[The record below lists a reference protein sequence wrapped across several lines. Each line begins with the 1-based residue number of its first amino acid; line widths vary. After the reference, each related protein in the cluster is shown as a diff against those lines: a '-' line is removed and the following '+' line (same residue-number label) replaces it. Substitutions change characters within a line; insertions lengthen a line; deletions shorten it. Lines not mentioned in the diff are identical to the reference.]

1 MRGKA
6 TYVVRAG
13 LCVALLVAGAQVGKA
28 QGADLP
34 PVPDALATNEK
45 STLAARRE
53 RLINAETRLRSRA
66 ADHDGQCRQISAQS
80 ASAAACVARRDSLRT
95 AAGELQREKEQ
106 FTNDVAELNRLLP
119 EESALSQAIRAG
131 VERIRSMVDEATEA
145 SQEQVNLLS
154 EELKRQLEERR
165 RFRVRR
171 ATAVLG
177 VRG

>member
-1 MRGKA
+1 MRGKV
-6 TYVVRAG
+6 THVLRAG
-13 LCVALLVAGAQVGKA
+13 LCVALLVASARVGNA
-28 QGADLP
+28 QGANLP
-34 PVPDALATNEK
+34 PVPAALAAEEK
-45 STLAARRE
+45 TTLAARRE
-53 RLINAETRLRSRA
+53 RLINEEARLRASA
-66 ADHDGQCRQISAQS
+66 ADHDAQCRQISAQS
-80 ASAAACVARRDSLRT
+80 ASAAACVARRDSLRM
-95 AAGELQREKEQ
+95 AASELQREKEQ

-131 VERIRSMVDEATEA
+131 VERMRSMIDEATEA
-145 SQEQVNLLS
+145 SQEQLNLLS